1 MSPSNIDTSSI
12 VPTLSA
18 DDKQKA
24 WARIIRFVFT
34 DTLLSALKEQNMI
47 TDLEYDRLS
56 LAMEEHCSIPQNSI
70 FRNSDR
76 P

>member
-12 VPTLSA
+12 VPTLSES
-18 DDKQKA
+18 DKQKA
-24 WARIIRFVFT
+24 WLRIIRFIFT
-34 DTLLSALKEQNMI
+34 DTLLSTLKEQDMI

-56 LAMEEHCSIPQNSI
+56 LVMEERCALPPNSI
-70 FRNSDR
+70 FRNLDN

>member
-24 WARIIRFVFT
+24 WTRIIRFVFT
-34 DTLLSALKEQNMI
+34 DTLLSSLKDQNRI
-47 TDLEYDRLS
+47 TVLEYNRLS
-56 LAMEEHCSIPQNSI
+56 LVMEERCALPPNSI
-70 FRNSDR
+70 FRNPD
-76 P
+76 